1 MAYQYP
7 QILRKEDGSYGPTS
21 TGHYYKPAPYHNPTA
36 RRSAV
41 KTRWRLTEPQQYE
54 VFRVA
59 DEGSEKYSDNNGGLF
74 GFLDQMNEILGKD
87 NEERIA
93 HFPSAVNP
101 WHGYPINSVNIDDD
115 IIDRWK
121 TAGMIGDR
129 IYRHLL
135 KHSI

>member
-1 MAYQYP
+1 M
-7 QILRKEDGSYGPTS
+7 
-21 TGHYYKPAPYHNPTA
+21 
-36 RRSAV
+36 
-41 KTRWRLTEPQQYE
+41 
-54 VFRVA
+54 FRVA

-74 GFLDQMNEILGKD
+74 GFLDKMNEILGKD

-101 WHGYPINSVNIDDD
+101 WHGYLINSVNIDDD

-121 TAGMIGDR
+121 TEGMIGDR